1 MKKTSLYL
9 FALALSILLAGGSLA
24 AEPSKTANDQPDGQS
39 LQRPLRVS
47 EIQGMTVLTAQGQKI
62 GKIDELVIGTDGM
75 VKYAILSHGG
85 VLGIGD
91 RLIPIPWK
99 AVKQGKDEKTL
110 IVNISKE
117 SLEKAP
123 SFDPK
128 EWPNFTEPDW
138 RKRVEVH
145 YELPEPVKK

>member
-1 MKKTSLYL
+1 M
-9 FALALSILLAGGSLA
+9 LAGGSLA
-24 AEPSKTANDQPDGQS
+24 AEPSEKIADQPNEQP
-39 LQRPLRVS
+39 LQRPRRVS
-47 EIQGMTVLTAQGQKI
+47 EIKGMTVLNAQGQNV
-62 GKIDELVIGTDGM
+62 GKIDELVIGTDGT

-91 RLIPIPWK
+91 KLIPIPWK
-99 AVKQGKDEKTL
+99 AVKQGKDDKSL

-117 SLEKAP
+117 TLEKAP

-128 EWPNFTEPDW
+128 EWPYFTEPDW